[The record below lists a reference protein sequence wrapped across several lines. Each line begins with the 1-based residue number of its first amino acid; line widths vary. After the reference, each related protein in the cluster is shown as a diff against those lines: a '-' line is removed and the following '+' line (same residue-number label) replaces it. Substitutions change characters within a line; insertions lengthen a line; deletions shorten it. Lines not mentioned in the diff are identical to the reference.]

1 MLDGF
6 VCYGADTA
14 GCSLKSAQAAAVLVE
29 YLSRADISAE
39 TVTDWQG
46 GLDAQQQE
54 LLVLNWDGILYNARQ
69 ICEDPADG
77 SGLLEAAGVT
87 TDFGTIDLSAV
98 PQRLDA
104 LDEVLRLRRADPTA
118 SLESIAQQ
126 LGCSLSTVKR
136 HLRKARR
143 GEPVGR
149 PKVTVVPPSVE
160 QVLDAYRQ
168 VVANRPAVRPVRKA
182 A

>member
-1 MLDGF
+1 MMRRLAVLLAAAVLLAGCGAGAAPPTGPSSAQSAAAGAPSAADTAAAVLDGF
-6 VCYGADTA
+6 VCYGAYTA

-104 LDEVLRLRRADPTA
+104 LDEVLR
-118 SLESIAQQ
+118 
-126 LGCSLSTVKR
+126 
-136 HLRKARR
+136 
-143 GEPVGR
+143 
-149 PKVTVVPPSVE
+149 PS
-160 QVLDAYRQ
+160 A
-168 VVANRPAVRPVRKA
+168 
-182 A
+182 

>member
-1 MLDGF
+1 MMRRLAVLLVAAVLLAGCGAGAAPLTGPSPAQSAAAGAPSAADTAAAVLDGF

-54 LLVLNWDGILYNARQ
+54 LLALNWDGILYNARQ

-104 LDEVLRLRRADPTA
+104 LDEVLR
-118 SLESIAQQ
+118 
-126 LGCSLSTVKR
+126 
-136 HLRKARR
+136 
-143 GEPVGR
+143 
-149 PKVTVVPPSVE
+149 PS
-160 QVLDAYRQ
+160 A
-168 VVANRPAVRPVRKA
+168 
-182 A
+182 

>member
-1 MLDGF
+1 MQFFWRRQFFWQGAARRRPRRPGLHQPKAQLPGHRLPADTAAAVLDGF

-46 GLDAQQQE
+46 GWTAAAAGAACLE
-54 LLVLNWDGILYNARQ
+54 LGRHPVQRPSV
-69 ICEDPADG
+69 CEDPADG

-104 LDEVLRLRRADPTA
+104 LDEVLR
-118 SLESIAQQ
+118 
-126 LGCSLSTVKR
+126 
-136 HLRKARR
+136 
-143 GEPVGR
+143 
-149 PKVTVVPPSVE
+149 PSE
-160 QVLDAYRQ
+160 
-168 VVANRPAVRPVRKA
+168 
-182 A
+182 

>member
-1 MLDGF
+1 MMRRLAVLLAAAVLLAG
-6 VCYGADTA
+6 CGAGAAPPTGPSPAQSAAAGVPSAADTAAAVLDTA

-104 LDEVLRLRRADPTA
+104 LDEVLR
-118 SLESIAQQ
+118 
-126 LGCSLSTVKR
+126 
-136 HLRKARR
+136 
-143 GEPVGR
+143 
-149 PKVTVVPPSVE
+149 PS
-160 QVLDAYRQ
+160 A
-168 VVANRPAVRPVRKA
+168 
-182 A
+182 

>member
-1 MLDGF
+1 MRRLAVLLAAAVLLAGCGAEAAPPTGPSPAQSAAAGAPSAADTAAAVLDGF

-87 TDFGTIDLSAV
+87 TDFLYHRPERSA
-98 PQRLDA
+98 PKA
-104 LDEVLRLRRADPTA
+104 GRAGRGA
-118 SLESIAQQ
+118 AAFRIAEKRFAG
-126 LGCSLSTVKR
+126 LGV
-136 HLRKARR
+136 
-143 GEPVGR
+143 
-149 PKVTVVPPSVE
+149 
-160 QVLDAYRQ
+160 
-168 VVANRPAVRPVRKA
+168 
-182 A
+182 

>member
-1 MLDGF
+1 M
-6 VCYGADTA
+6 
-14 GCSLKSAQAAAVLVE
+14 LVE

-54 LLVLNWDGILYNARQ
+54 LLVLNWDSILYNARQ

-104 LDEVLRLRRADPTA
+104 LDEVLR
-118 SLESIAQQ
+118 
-126 LGCSLSTVKR
+126 
-136 HLRKARR
+136 
-143 GEPVGR
+143 
-149 PKVTVVPPSVE
+149 PS
-160 QVLDAYRQ
+160 A
-168 VVANRPAVRPVRKA
+168 
-182 A
+182 